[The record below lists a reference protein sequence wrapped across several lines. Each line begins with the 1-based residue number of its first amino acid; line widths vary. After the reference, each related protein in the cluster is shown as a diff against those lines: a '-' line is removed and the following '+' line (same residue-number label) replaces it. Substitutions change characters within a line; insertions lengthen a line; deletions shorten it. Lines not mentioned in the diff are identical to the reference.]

1 MMISSTKLPSKS
13 ELSEII
19 VAAGISENA
28 SPEIRNL
35 WSFMS
40 LEFDLESLAKGLEI
54 LNQITN

>member
-54 LNQITN
+54 LNTITN